1 MLNLSGGFSPLIPV
15 IGIALVVLFLL
26 LLAMCIHHNGAG
38 AHEPD
43 IERNYRHVGRNR
55 VRWVHP
61 WPLRAGGPLG
71 RLHHNHRNL
80 HGLHPLQAGH
90 HHHHLH
96 HHHHPHRHHHGH
108 RAHR

>member
-1 MLNLSGGFSPLIPV
+1 MLSLLGGINPLILV
-15 IGIALVVLFLL
+15 TGVALAILFLL
-26 LLAMCIHHNGAG
+26 LVAMCIHHNGPG

-43 IERNYRHVGRNR
+43 IERNYRAVGRNR

-61 WPLRAGGPLG
+61 WPARVGGPLG
-71 RLHHNHRNL
+71 RLHHNHRN
-80 HGLHPLQAGH
+80 LQAGH

-96 HHHHPHRHHHGH
+96 HHHHPHHHHQAH